1 MFFFL
6 KLEKLKTLE
15 KVDILPRFHPDFLV
29 GQILIEKNDPSLLVD
44 GAKSDQHRLYTPT
57 KAKNRPKNFGSV
69 PPHPGNYYQAQKMTF
84 FADYKSKLPATTGSR
99 TPYEIFMG
107 AFRGLTG
114 RKTMFQFTNSYPQTK
129 AY

>member
-1 MFFFL
+1 MVESIF
-6 KLEKLKTLE
+6 
-15 KVDILPRFHPDFLV
+15 
-29 GQILIEKNDPSLLVD
+29 GKNDPILLVD

-99 TPYEIFMG
+99 TSFIIFGG
-107 AFRGLTG
+107 APEVGPAGESMIT
-114 RKTMFQFTNSYPQTK
+114 FTKSLPQTK

>member
-15 KVDILPRFHPDFLV
+15 KVDIFPRFHPDFLV

-99 TPYEIFMG
+99 TP
-107 AFRGLTG
+107 
-114 RKTMFQFTNSYPQTK
+114 
-129 AY
+129 